1 MVKPLVM
8 GVLNVTPDSFFDGGR
23 YLQTGAAI
31 ERGRAMAAEGADI
44 IDIGGESTRP
54 GAQPVPEDE
63 ELRRVL
69 PVVASLAGTV
79 RISIDTMKPAV
90 AMAAIAEGASLLND
104 VGGALGPIA
113 AEQSV
118 GLVVMHRQGM
128 PQDMQRAPHYDDV
141 VGEVHA
147 ALAEG
152 ATAARSLGVGELYV
166 DPGIGFGKT
175 AAHNLALLAALSR
188 LVAAGEPVLVGAS
201 RKSFLGVLAAPA
213 GAAPRPPQDR
223 LPGSL
228 AVASWAM
235 LAGAAIVRVHDVRAT
250 VQARELAGPRL
261 CTLGPVAI
269 SGAGR

>member
-23 YLQTGAAI
+23 YLEAEAAI

-54 GAQPVPEDE
+54 GAEPVAENE

-69 PVVASLAGTV
+69 PVVAGLAGTV

-90 AMAAIAEGASLLND
+90 AIAAIAEGASLLND
-104 VGGALGPIA
+104 VGGALAPVA
-113 AEQSV
+113 AERGV

-128 PQDMQRAPHYDDV
+128 PKDMQRAPHYDDV

-147 ALAEG
+147 ALAK
-152 ATAARSLGVGELYV
+152 AAAAARSLGVEELYI

-175 AAHNLALLAALSR
+175 GAHNLALLAALGR
-188 LVAAGEPVLVGAS
+188 LVATGEPVLVGAS
-201 RKSFLGVLAAPA
+201 RKRFLGLLAAPA
-213 GAAPRPPQDR
+213 GAPPWPPEDR

-261 CTLGPVAI
+261 GALVPAAV
-269 SGAGR
+269 SGAAR

>member
-1 MVKPLVM
+1 M

-23 YLQTGAAI
+23 YLQAEAAI

-54 GAQPVPEDE
+54 GAEPVPEAE

-69 PVVASLAGTV
+69 PVVAGLAGTV
-79 RISIDTMKPAV
+79 RISIDTMKRAV
-90 AMAAIAEGASLLND
+90 AVAAIAEGASLLND
-104 VGGALGPIA
+104 VGGALAPVA
-113 AEQSV
+113 AEHGV

-128 PQDMQRAPHYDDV
+128 PPDMQEAPHYEDV
-141 VGEVHA
+141 VAEVHA
-147 ALAEG
+147 ALAKD
-152 ATAARSLGVGELYV
+152 AAAARALGVVELYV

-175 AAHNLALLAALSR
+175 AAHNLALLAALGR
-188 LVAAGEPVLVGAS
+188 LVAEGEPVLVGAS
-201 RKSFLGVLAAPA
+201 RKRFLGVLAASA
-213 GAAPRPPQDR
+213 GAAPRPPQER

-261 CTLGPVAI
+261 GTLAPVAM
-269 SGAGR
+269 SGVGR